1 LASAQTS
8 PEVFRLLDG
17 QARPYVLIDRALP
30 GVAANFV
37 GVDDV
42 KVGWIATEHLID
54 VGCRT
59 VAYLGGVRLSS
70 SLGRPEGYRRTLE
83 QHGMS
88 PGDDYVVGTEE
99 LNQAKEQIGYEATKQ
114 LLCLCPRPDGIFCY
128 ADPAAMG
135 AILAIAE
142 AGFEIPQ
149 EVAVVGCGNC
159 HYDEYLRVPLTSVD
173 QQSEAIA
180 RRASQVVV
188 NLLAN
193 PATSTSQTIRL
204 TPKLV
209 VRASATGLGGARKRL
224 LKGARDGP
232 SAHPTNPLQPID
244 LKMYNPRVPG
254 PENPVTSPQFR
265 ERLRSAD
272 LREALRIVAL
282 YEEQ

>member
-70 SLGRPEGYRRTLE
+70 SLGRLEGYRQTLE

-88 PGDDYVVGTEE
+88 PGEDYVVGTEDSTR
-99 LNQAKEQIGYEATKQ
+99 QKSRSATKRRSS
-114 LLCLCPRPDGIFCY
+114 CSASAR
-128 ADPAAMG
+128 DPTASSAMPTAAMG

-159 HYDEYLRVPLTSVD
+159 HDDEYLRVPLTSVD

-193 PATSTSQTIRL
+193 PATSTPQTIRL

-224 LKGARDGP
+224 LRGARDGP

-254 PENPVTSPQFR
+254 PESPVTSPQFR